1 MQKALLLVAC
11 FCMLAVYA
19 QDPPKGRKITF
30 STITDIT
37 NEEVKYNKENP
48 KEGSEEDCQAKRWVS
63 VTSDGYETMGTLK
76 EVMDEMSEE
85 TEESK
90 TDPST
95 PGAAAHY
102 PEDPHNP
109 IDSDPHNPIDSEQLS
124 SKDGENDD
132 APGENDE
139 VPDENDDNNGE
150 DSDDLLTAV
159 EDVLEETKEKR
170 RVFGYDSR
178 IKISKRRLK
187 RFPWRTMG
195 RIKIGCTGT
204 FIRGRTILTAGHC
217 VHRGNNS
224 PNGWYKYLQFYRAKY
239 CDPYKGYYYNWKRAV
254 TYYGW
259 YRYRY
264 QHYDIA
270 VIMTYYRYYSYMA
283 FGWRSYFPRSWYINI
298 NGYPGDK
305 AGKCMWHSH
314 CKYVYTVNYGRQYR
328 YLCDTAGG
336 MSGSAVYVYF
346 SSRSR
351 IIYGVH
357 AYGYSTHNR
366 ATRITRSHFNKLR
379 SWIRYYGGS

>member
-11 FCMLAVYA
+11 YCMLAAYA

-48 KEGSEEDCQAKRWVS
+48 KEGSEEDRQAKRWVS

-76 EVMDEMSEE
+76 EVMEEMSAE

-90 TDPST
+90 TDPPT

-139 VPDENDDNNGE
+139 VPGENDDIGE

-170 RVFGYDSR
+170 RVFGSDTR
-178 IKISKRRLK
+178 IRITRNTLR

-217 VHRGNNS
+217 VHRGNNRPS
-224 PNGWYKYLQFYRAKY
+224 GWYKYLQFYRAKY
-239 CDPYKGYYYNWKRAV
+239 CDPHKGYCYNWKRAV

-270 VIMTYYRYYSYMA
+270 VIITYSRYYNWMA
-283 FGWRSYFPRSWYINI
+283 FGWRSYFPSSWYINI

-314 CKYVYTVNYGRQYR
+314 CKYVYTVNYSRQYSYR
-328 YLCDTAGG
+328 CDTAGG

-346 SSRSR
+346 TSGSR

-357 AYGYSTHNR
+357 AYGYSNHNR
-366 ATRITRSHFNKLR
+366 ATRITRSHFNKLQ
-379 SWIRYYGGS
+379 SWIRTYGGS

>member
-1 MQKALLLVAC
+1 MQVAILSIITC
-11 FCMLAVYA
+11 YCMLAVYA
-19 QDPPKGRKITF
+19 QDTPKGRKITF

-48 KEGSEEDCQAKRWVS
+48 KEGSEEDRQAKRWVS

-76 EVMDEMSEE
+76 ELMEEMSEE
-85 TEESK
+85 SEESK
-90 TDPST
+90 ADPST
-95 PGAAAHY
+95 PGGAAHY

-109 IDSDPHNPIDSEQLS
+109 IDSEDPHNPIDPEQLS
-124 SKDGENDD
+124 SINGENDD
-132 APGENDE
+132 EPGEND
-139 VPDENDDNNGE
+139 DNGQ

-170 RVFGYDSR
+170 RVFPPDTR
-178 IKISKRRLK
+178 IKISKNTLK

-195 RIKIGCTGT
+195 KIKIGCTGT

-224 PNGWYKYLQFYRAKY
+224 PSGWYKYLQFRRAKY
-239 CDPYKGYYYNWKRAV
+239 CYPYKGYYYNWKRAV

-270 VIMTYYRYYSYMA
+270 VIITYNAYYNWMA
-283 FGWRSYFPRSWYINI
+283 FGWRPLFPPTWYINI
-298 NGYPGDK
+298 NGYPYDK
-305 AGKCMWHSH
+305 PGYCMWHSH
-314 CKYVYTVNYGRQYR
+314 CKYVYHINYGRQYR
-328 YLCDTAGG
+328 YRCDTARG

-346 SSRSR
+346 RRGSRIFR

-357 AYGYSTHNR
+357 AYGYRTHNR

-379 SWIRYYGGS
+379 SWILTYGGS